1 MPAHSAEH
9 GLIRCTSHACACHA
23 AAAVMGQSQNRP
35 LRRQC
40 LTAAESTEFRPCAV
54 CLGIGGGSL
63 PLFLAHHFPGMLVQA
78 VELDAV
84 VLAAASQA
92 MGFPL
97 DRCLLCQRTWLVSV
111 LPSAVSICAQ
121 GVVICAQKAFNIAQW
136 RAFLCSA
143 SCPLVSS
150 MRLGLSTD

>member
-1 MPAHSAEH
+1 
-9 GLIRCTSHACACHA
+9 
-23 AAAVMGQSQNRP
+23 MGQSQNRP

-78 VELDAV
+78 VDLDPV

-111 LPSAVSICAQ
+111 LPCAVSICAQ
-121 GVVICAQKAFNIAQW
+121 GVVICAQKAFKIAQW
-136 RAFLCSA
+136 RAFLCTA
-143 SCPLVSS
+143 SYPLVSS
-150 MRLGLSTD
+150 MRLGLSTDWVWPMQAWLGSA

>member
-1 MPAHSAEH
+1 
-9 GLIRCTSHACACHA
+9 
-23 AAAVMGQSQNRP
+23 MGQSQNKP

-54 CLGIGGGSL
+54 CIGLGGGSL

-78 VELDAV
+78 VELDPV

-97 DRCLLCQRTWLVSV
+97 DRCLATTTHRQTV
-111 LPSAVSICAQ
+111 LDAQTQCMCMLPVQTQQELIPLQPWSGHVAPCPVCTPCACLICA
-121 GVVICAQKAFNIAQW
+121 GRVWKC
-136 RAFLCSA
+136 
-143 SCPLVSS
+143 
-150 MRLGLSTD
+150 MRLTAWHISAAG